1 MNTNGFWNH
10 HNSNRCFLYKNRR
23 AGTQTISYHLAEAEL
38 SIQGSTAQRH
48 LVPGPMLGWRCWH
61 FQVPAIGY
69 HQDQPSSLPPVH
81 LSFQNHRLPIYQIY
95 WCATL
100 WAEFTK
106 RDQVPKLQLKILTCL
121 FTDLGESVTE
131 EPSSCG
137 RDPMLTEEV
146 NSCPSF

>member
-1 MNTNGFWNH
+1 MPYTHTWQDTLQVTNKLAIFPLKKCLLIYIVLFSTMNTNGFWNH

-100 WAEFTK
+100 WAEITK
-106 RDQVPKLQLKILTCL
+106 RDQ
-121 FTDLGESVTE
+121 
-131 EPSSCG
+131 SS
-137 RDPMLTEEV
+137 
-146 NSCPSF
+146 